1 MSLAGQFSAVYA
13 HEGYDLFKFVG
24 KFLFPSL
31 VILIK
36 GSENL
41 EKERE
46 RSDMALFLYLFFKT
60 TKSSTFQQQMR
71 VNCPYDKSE
80 PQT

>member
-1 MSLAGQFSAVYA
+1 VSLAGQFSAIYA

-31 VILIK
+31 VVLVK

-41 EKERE
+41 EKKRE
-46 RSDMALFLYLFFKT
+46 RSDKNFIFFPKRT
-60 TKSSTFQQQMR
+60 ESIILQQQMK
-71 VNCPYDKSE
+71 VSFL
-80 PQT
+80 

>member
-46 RSDMALFLYLFFKT
+46 RNDRDFIFFA
-60 TKSSTFQQQMR
+60 Q
-71 VNCPYDKSE
+71 ND
-80 PQT
+80 

>member
-31 VILIK
+31 VVLIE

-41 EKERE
+41 EKERGT
-46 RSDMALFLYLFFKT
+46 SDRDFGFF
-60 TKSSTFQQQMR
+60 
-71 VNCPYDKSE
+71 
-80 PQT
+80 PQND

>member
-46 RSDMALFLYLFFKT
+46 RNYRDFSFFLPKGLIPASYSRNGGYL
-60 TKSSTFQQQMR
+60 SLR
-71 VNCPYDKSE
+71 
-80 PQT
+80 